1 MAHSDKER
9 ICIDAQVAD
18 IALAENTNIIKY
30 ENVALAT
37 NANTIISFMVSS
49 GIKRIEDNT
58 EKTK

>member
-1 MAHSDKER
+1 MTHSDKER
-9 ICIDAQVAD
+9 IGIDAQVAH

-49 GIKRIEDNT
+49 GIKHIEDNFKKT
-58 EKTK
+58 E